1 MELFIQVEIFRKK
14 SSTFRGITFFPLL
27 RKTIEIFCPICLHC
41 QCQASSR
48 EKAKNLP
55 VFCKWYNSFPF
66 LFSVPKKYQYHL
78 TEIFRRYFRTNGK
91 RSWSKVIFLKIIY
104 FPEPRHPT
112 QILPIMHVDLLER
125 SLAMARN
132 VVRKSCLHSKFPSS
146 ACGQIVSELFSVVM
160 QPLC

>member
-1 MELFIQVEIFRKK
+1 MELFIPVEIFRKK

-27 RKTIEIFCPICLHC
+27 RKTIEIFCPICLHR

-78 TEIFRRYFRTNGK
+78 TKTFHRNFRTDGK
-91 RSWSKVIFLKIIY
+91 RSTTLHVHHAFLYISLPPLHDYERKMPNFTFMEDVNKGLLNFLSLSVKLVGSRLQRMSKW
-104 FPEPRHPT
+104 
-112 QILPIMHVDLLER
+112 
-125 SLAMARN
+125 
-132 VVRKSCLHSKFPSS
+132 
-146 ACGQIVSELFSVVM
+146 
-160 QPLC
+160 